1 MFGSRKST
9 LIRVIGYPLAALIGY
24 YGTKYFFPTKED
36 KLLREQEKARKEIE
50 KNIRKDPKVF
60 PDVPPGGFSPPDEPW
75 ITSFFANERKYLIGS
90 LATLCAAAI
99 ATRFHGTISEILREA
114 LPAINALPIPLAK
127 KLLLGLDK
135 MSFKE
140 IYSTL
145 KTGLMSNE
153 LTIAEKL
160 SLVKK
165 SMIHLIISAR
175 TAGTGKMLL
184 ISGILTLLSLTM
196 ANGAIFGG
204 AFAIAQDIFSKAG
217 FQRGTVE
224 YIVDI
229 YKEYNAPIPEDLSRL
244 ITKVGSKV

>member
-75 ITSFFANERKYLIGS
+75 ITRFFANERKYLIGS

-99 ATRFHGTISEILREA
+99 ATRFHGAISEILREA

-196 ANGAIFGG
+196 ANGAIFAGSL
-204 AFAIAQDIFSKAG
+204 AIFQDIFSKIG
-217 FQRGTVE
+217 FQRATVE

-229 YKEYNAPIPEDLSRL
+229 YKEYNAPIPEELAKLL
-244 ITKVGSKV
+244 ITVGSK